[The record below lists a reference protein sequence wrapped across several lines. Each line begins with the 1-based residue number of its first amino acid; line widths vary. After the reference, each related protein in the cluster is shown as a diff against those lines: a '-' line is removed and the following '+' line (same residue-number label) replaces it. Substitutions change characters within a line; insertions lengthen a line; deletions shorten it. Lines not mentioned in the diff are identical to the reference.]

1 MFFDWFDMLIKIV
14 LGACTLYP
22 LAKFIYNKIIT
33 DIARKVVELLKHLND
48 S

>member
-14 LGACTLYP
+14 LGASTIYP